1 MWTLTSSH
9 NLYEAYCLHTMDLT
23 CTYVVEVRCN
33 SRYHEKYLI
42 LPPRK
47 KKKVS
52 HTSLVEV
59 VVEHAPLGDL
69 KMIDLEPPDQS
80 LFGKCYVA

>member
-1 MWTLTSSH
+1 MKSISYFL
-9 NLYEAYCLHTMDLT
+9 LA
-23 CTYVVEVRCN
+23 
-33 SRYHEKYLI
+33 
-42 LPPRK
+42 